1 MKFTPSLDLSEV
13 AGLHRARA
21 SLRLRGLLRPL
32 VAVMVAGLVGCSVA
46 PKLEEVKP
54 LAPVAE
60 PIGDSLARAQAV
72 EVGEGGR
79 EQARQIYREAA
90 KAYPAD
96 KRPWLR
102 LAQSFFDARDY
113 GNAVLAAEE
122 VVQRDAS
129 DTTAQSL
136 LVVSGLRISTAALS
150 TLRNPTYMNSST
162 RQEAEG
168 MAQSLRSILGEPV
181 LVPRSVEAEAP
192 RPKTGAKPQIRPR
205 AVAGS
210 IAPAAAVNPKA
221 AAPSNPFG
229 ALN

>member
-1 MKFTPSLDLSEV
+1 M
-13 AGLHRARA
+13 
-21 SLRLRGLLRPL
+21 RGVLIPL
-32 VAVMVAGLVGCSVA
+32 VVVVMAGLVGCTVA
-46 PKLEEVKP
+46 PKVEEAKP
-54 LAPVAE
+54 LTAVAE
-60 PIGDSLARAQAV
+60 PIGDSLARAQAL
-72 EVGEGGR
+72 EVGESGR

-129 DTTAQSL
+129 DATAQSL
-136 LVVSGLRISTAALS
+136 LAISGLRISTAALS
-150 TLRNPTYMNSST
+150 SLRNPTHMSSST

-181 LVPRSVEAEAP
+181 LVPRTIEADAP
-192 RPKTGAKPQIRPR
+192 RPKAAARPQNKPR
-205 AVAGS
+205 AVV
-210 IAPAAAVNPKA
+210 APSAPSAAPVPKA